1 MAVEPTTHLARH
13 FADLPDPRIDRTR
26 LHCLLDVIAI
36 ALGATI
42 AGADSWPEV
51 ERFGRAKRDWLGRFL
66 ALPNGIPSHDTFLR
80 VFSRIDPTG
89 FAKCVAS
96 WMAEICEVAGLRH
109 IAIDGKA
116 ARSAPRDTF
125 TGCLHLVSAWATENR
140 LILGQRAV
148 ADGSNE
154 IAAIPELLRILDLKG
169 ALVTIDAA
177 GCQTAIAEQVRD
189 GEGHY
194 LLAVKDNQPTL
205 YEATR
210 AAFERACEADFAGV
224 EHDGHEE
231 VEDGHGRHEER
242 YVTVIYDPQG
252 LPDCWPDVA
261 AVVMVG
267 RERKVGEKANTST
280 THYYLTSL
288 RERAEVQGGLVRRH
302 WGVENEL
309 HWVLD
314 VAFDEDSNR
323 TAAGHGGEN
332 LGLIRRVAASLLE
345 QDPGKG
351 SIRARRLNAAW
362 DDGYLMQILQN
373 SKAI

>member
-1 MAVEPTTHLARH
+1 MTAESTTPLARH
-13 FADLPDPRIDRTR
+13 FAGLPDPRIDRTR
-26 LHCLLDVIAI
+26 LHSLLDLIAI
-36 ALGATI
+36 TLCATI

-66 ALPNGIPSHDTFLR
+66 ALPNGIPSHDTLLR
-80 VFSRIDPTG
+80 VFARIDPVA
-89 FAKCVAS
+89 FAGCVAS
-96 WMAEICEVAGLRH
+96 WMAEICQAAGLRH

-116 ARSAPRDTF
+116 ARSAPRGTF
-125 TGCLHLVSAWATENR
+125 TGCLHLVSAWAVENR

-154 IAAIPELLRILDLKG
+154 ITAIPELLRLLDLNG

-177 GCQTAIAEQVRD
+177 GCQTAIAEQIRD
-189 GEGHY
+189 GGGDF

-205 YEATR
+205 YEAAR
-210 AAFERACEADFAGV
+210 AAFERACEVDFVGA

-242 YVTVIYDPQG
+242 YVTVIYDPEG
-252 LPDCWPDVA
+252 RPDCWPDVA

-267 RERKVGEKANTST
+267 RERKVGERANTST

-288 RERAEVQGGLVRRH
+288 RERAEVLGGLVRRH

-332 LGLIRRVAASLLE
+332 LGLIRRVAASLLRR
-345 QDPGKG
+345 DPGKG
-351 SIRARRLNAAW
+351 SIKAKRLNAAW

-373 SKAI
+373 FKAI